1 MNIIKKTSTV
11 HTVYKANRSLSF
23 IVLHYTAGTSS
34 KKGAARGVASMFANP
49 NNRPASA
56 DFIVDDDEIIQY
68 NPDVRNRYCASVG
81 GDKWKTKYT
90 KEAGIYYGTCRNNNS
105 ISIEMCSNKTNKS
118 SLLATDR
125 DWYLTEATV
134 ANAIE
139 LTKSLMKTYSIP
151 KERVIMHHHVT
162 GKLCPQPWCIDNAAL
177 AKWQA
182 IKTKLSGASVNVDY
196 KVMVTDSTGLN
207 CRSDAGSNFVIITTY
222 PKGTVLH
229 ITKEN
234 GGWGYTGEG
243 WVNLS
248 YTQKYTE
255 EDDMTQADWDKIQR
269 MINTSIK
276 SALEGKGLPASEWAI
291 SEGVITTAISEGVSD
306 GSRPQGYAKREEV
319 LAMILRALKKK

>member
-11 HTVYKANRSLSF
+11 HTVYKANRSLRF

-49 NNRPASA
+49 KNRPASA
-56 DFIVDDDEIIQY
+56 DFIVDDAEIVQY
-68 NPDVRNRYCASVG
+68 NPDIRNRYCASVG

-90 KEAGIYYGTCRNNNS
+90 KESGTHYGTCKNNNS

-125 DWYLTEATV
+125 DWYLTDATV
-134 ANAIE
+134 KNAIE
-139 LTKSLMKTYSIP
+139 LTKYLMATYNIP
-151 KERVIMHHHVT
+151 ADRVIMHHHVT

-177 AKWQA
+177 AKWYDFKA
-182 IKTKLSGASVNVDY
+182 KLTNATVSVDY
-196 KVMVTDSTGLN
+196 KAIVTDSTGLN
-207 CRSDAGSNFVIITTY
+207 CRSGAGVGYSIITNY

-234 GGWGYTGEG
+234 SGWGYTGTG

-255 EDDMTQADWDKIQR
+255 EEIDLTKEEVQQ
-269 MINTSIK
+269 MIDSSVK
-276 SALEGKGLPASEWAI
+276 RSLEGKSLPASEWAI
-291 SEGVITTAISEGVSD
+291 SEGVITAAISEGISD